1 MAGVARLIALAL
13 LAVVFGGMR
22 SDVYFATCY
31 GMTPATLARIA
42 NIVDIALNRAAL
54 AEHVNA

>member
-42 NIVDIALNRAAL
+42 NIVK
-54 AEHVNA
+54 